1 MFSYTNQ
8 TVERNSVVGAT
19 GSAESNIA
27 RWARR
32 ISREKLVSFDH
43 AYALLVANSAVK
55 DRTNG

>member
-1 MFSYTNQ
+1 MSPYTNQ
-8 TVERNSVVGAT
+8 AVERNSVVGAA

-32 ISREKLVSFDH
+32 ISREKLISFDH
-43 AYALLVANSAVK
+43 AYALLMANDAVK